1 MTQKEIKAKHEE
13 YARKMQEL
21 KEEIE
26 KVQLAWRQLRAKC
39 KHPNAYKA
47 ICCGEEG
54 HYCPDC
60 GWS

>member
-13 YARKMQEL
+13 YAGKIQEL

-26 KVQLAWRQLRAKC
+26 KVQLAWRQLQAKC
-39 KHPNAYKA
+39 KHPKAYRTT
-47 ICCGEEG
+47 CCGEEG